1 MWDSAASWSRNPSLE
16 NFNIQIPMKT
26 RFEILLAFHLAFAL
40 GLAPHLRAEEPS
52 PEIAG
57 LQKAAADFVIA
68 YN

>member
-1 MWDSAASWSRNPSLE
+1 
-16 NFNIQIPMKT
+16 MKT
-26 RFEILLAFHLAFAL
+26 RFEIPLAFHLALAL

-57 LQKAAADFVIA
+57 LKKAAADFVIA